1 MKQFLKELSGWF
13 RFRKI
18 PPDALRIVFF
28 HENHQYYSYLE
39 GLVRSLTET
48 HGETVYYITTASDDP
63 ILDNPPDGI
72 QSFYF
77 KSLLSIVMGSI
88 QCRIFVMTMTDLN
101 HFYLKRSFH
110 PVHYVYAFH
119 SLVSTHM
126 IYRYGSFD
134 HYDSI
139 LCVGPHHN
147 REIRKHEALYDVP
160 EKQLVDAGYYRLEQ
174 IYEAFQTT
182 EFADATP
189 GNTVLIAPSWGKR
202 NILES
207 VGEQLVELL
216 IHAGYRVIVRP
227 HPETVKRTPE
237 FIERIQRRFD
247 NHEALTI
254 ELSVATNDS
263 LFKADVLISD
273 YSGVSL
279 EYALGTNR
287 PVLFLEVP
295 SKINNDRYKDL
306 EMPVLELETR
316 SQIGMVLSPDDLDNV
331 PATIELLKAERSTY
345 QERISQLRDEYVY
358 HFGRSSEIGAEH
370 IMKLLHRTPGQ
381 D

>member
-1 MKQFLKELSGWF
+1 MKQFLKELFGWF

-77 KSLLSIVMGSI
+77 KSLLSIVMRSI

-126 IYRYGSFD
+126 VYRYGSFD

-189 GNTVLIAPSWGKR
+189 GNTVLIAPSWGKK

-237 FIERIQRRFD
+237 FIERIQSRFD

-295 SKINNDRYKDL
+295 LKINNDRYKDL

-370 IMKLLHRTPGQ
+370 IMKLLHRIPEQG
-381 D
+381 

>member
-1 MKQFLKELSGWF
+1 MKQFLKELFGWF

-18 PPDALRIVFF
+18 PPEALRIVFF

-189 GNTVLIAPSWGKR
+189 GNTVLIAPSWGKK

-207 VGEQLVELL
+207 AGEQLVELL

-254 ELSVATNDS
+254 ELSVATNES

-295 SKINNDRYKDL
+295 LKINNDRYKDL
-306 EMPVLELETR
+306 DMPLLELETR

-358 HFGRSSEIGAEH
+358 HFGHSSEIGAEH
-370 IMKLLHRTPGQ
+370 IMKLLHSTPEQG
-381 D
+381 

>member
-18 PPDALRIVFF
+18 PPDARRIVFF

-72 QSFYF
+72 RSFYF
-77 KSLLSIVMGSI
+77 KSLLSIVMRSI

-126 IYRYGSFD
+126 IYRYGAFD

-182 EFADATP
+182 EFADTTP
-189 GNTVLIAPSWGKR
+189 GNTVLIAPSWGKK

-254 ELSVATNDS
+254 ELSVATNEF

-295 SKINNDRYKDL
+295 LKINNDRYKDL
-306 EMPVLELETR
+306 EWISGSSPPECRRTR
-316 SQIGMVLSPDDLDNV
+316 
-331 PATIELLKAERSTY
+331 
-345 QERISQLRDEYVY
+345 
-358 HFGRSSEIGAEH
+358 
-370 IMKLLHRTPGQ
+370 
-381 D
+381 

>member
-1 MKQFLKELSGWF
+1 
-13 RFRKI
+13 
-18 PPDALRIVFF
+18 
-28 HENHQYYSYLE
+28 LE
-39 GLVRSLTET
+39 R
-48 HGETVYYITTASDDP
+48 
-63 ILDNPPDGI
+63 
-72 QSFYF
+72 
-77 KSLLSIVMGSI
+77 
-88 QCRIFVMTMTDLN
+88 
-101 HFYLKRSFH
+101 
-110 PVHYVYAFH
+110 
-119 SLVSTHM
+119 
-126 IYRYGSFD
+126 
-134 HYDSI
+134 
-139 LCVGPHHN
+139 
-147 REIRKHEALYDVP
+147 
-160 EKQLVDAGYYRLEQ
+160 
-174 IYEAFQTT
+174 IYEAFQKTD
-182 EFADATP
+182 FADAKP
-189 GNTVLIAPSWGKR
+189 GNTVLIAPSWGKK

-254 ELSVATNDS
+254 ELSVATNES

-295 SKINNDRYKDL
+295 LKINNDRYKDL
-306 EMPVLELETR
+306 DMPLFELEAR

-358 HFGRSSEIGAEH
+358 HFGRSSKIGAEH
-370 IMKLLHRTPGQ
+370 IMKLLHNTPEQG
-381 D
+381 